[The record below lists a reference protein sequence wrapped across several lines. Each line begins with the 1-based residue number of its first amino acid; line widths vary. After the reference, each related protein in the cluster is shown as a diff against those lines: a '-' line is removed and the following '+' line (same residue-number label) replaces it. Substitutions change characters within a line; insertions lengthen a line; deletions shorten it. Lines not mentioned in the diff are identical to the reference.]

1 MDRAV
6 RRCSFCGKAQ
16 GEVRLVAGPSD
27 VYICNLCV
35 ALCNEIL
42 AHDGPP
48 ELPQRTQA
56 PEPPGERSGH
66 DQLSRTEVISS

>member
-1 MDRAV
+1 M
-6 RRCSFCGKAQ
+6 
-16 GEVRLVAGPSD
+16 RLVAGPRD

-35 ALCNEIL
+35 GLCNEIL

-56 PEPPGERSGH
+56 GEPPGERSGTGT
-66 DQLSRTEVISS
+66 LSRTEVISS